1 MPKITIKD
9 IAVESGFS
17 LKTVSRVLNDEKYVK
32 NSTKEKIL
40 KIIDDLNFEPD
51 YFAKNLKSKKT
62 RTIGLILGDIENP
75 YYSSLSKG
83 VIDYLEMRDYTTMLC
98 NTNYNSE
105 ICNRYINALASKEI
119 DGIILSSLKVPDKTI
134 DKIISKNIPLV
145 LIEVEYES
153 FPDLDCINFDSY
165 GAEVLAAEYLI
176 SLGHER
182 IFYLVGP
189 KILDVDVRIKG
200 FRDTL
205 KKHKIIFDNSYFSEP
220 LISFEDG
227 YACVKKMIESK
238 SGFTAIIA
246 VNDFIALGVMKAVY
260 DMGLEIPRDI
270 SLIGFDDIKY
280 SSISRVPLTTVSEPD
295 YELGR
300 LSAERLIRKIENPK
314 ERILPRK
321 ITIKPELIIRDSCKP
336 NRFSN

>member
-105 ICNRYINALASKEI
+105 ICNRYI
-119 DGIILSSLKVPDKTI
+119 
-134 DKIISKNIPLV
+134 
-145 LIEVEYES
+145 
-153 FPDLDCINFDSY
+153 
-165 GAEVLAAEYLI
+165 
-176 SLGHER
+176 
-182 IFYLVGP
+182 
-189 KILDVDVRIKG
+189 
-200 FRDTL
+200 
-205 KKHKIIFDNSYFSEP
+205 
-220 LISFEDG
+220 
-227 YACVKKMIESK
+227 
-238 SGFTAIIA
+238 
-246 VNDFIALGVMKAVY
+246 
-260 DMGLEIPRDI
+260 
-270 SLIGFDDIKY
+270 
-280 SSISRVPLTTVSEPD
+280 TVSYTHLRAHE
-295 YELGR
+295 
-300 LSAERLIRKIENPK
+300 
-314 ERILPRK
+314 
-321 ITIKPELIIRDSCKP
+321 T
-336 NRFSN
+336 